1 MKDELKKNFEELLK
15 NGGYAEAEKQLKEF
29 MQENPEDMDAKLLYG
44 TCRMMQGDAET
55 AKQIHDE
62 VEKQIAESGKLPE
75 EQKSFWVKY
84 ERLIIYGAIGTA
96 LVIGGGY
103 MVSIVSET
111 IIREEMRGN
120 PVASKYDGPRRAYE
134 LDMEVRE
141 NPWASGNKYDGPRW
155 AYERQKEARAM
166 LDEENG
172 PREKDF

>member
-1 MKDELKKNFEELLK
+1 MKEEVKKNFEELLK

-84 ERLIIYGAIGTA
+84 ERLIVYGAIGTA
-96 LVIGGGY
+96 LVIGGVAVGGDVFIKKILHSPNAKEY
-103 MVSIVSET
+103 LMHSDGRQPSESVT
-111 IIREEMRGN
+111 
-120 PVASKYDGPRRAYE
+120 KYDGPRKAYE
-134 LDMEVRE
+134 LE
-141 NPWASGNKYDGPRW
+141 
-155 AYERQKEARAM
+155 KE
-166 LDEENG
+166 EW
-172 PREKDF
+172 

>member
-1 MKDELKKNFEELLK
+1 MKEEVKKNFEELLK

-84 ERLIIYGAIGTA
+84 ERLIVYGAIGTA

-103 MVSIVSET
+103 MVKSIVKSGET
-111 IIREEMRGN
+111 IRIFEQSIKQSTTIMRELPEAA
-120 PVASKYDGPRRAYE
+120 VTKYDGPRRAYE
-134 LDMEVRE
+134 LE
-141 NPWASGNKYDGPRW
+141 
-155 AYERQKEARAM
+155 KE
-166 LDEENG
+166 EW
-172 PREKDF
+172 

>member
-1 MKDELKKNFEELLK
+1 MKEEVKKNFEELLL

-103 MVSIVSET
+103 MVKSIVSET
-111 IIREEMRGN
+111 IINWGKEMRGD
-120 PVASKYDGPRRAYE
+120 PVAS
-134 LDMEVRE
+134 
-141 NPWASGNKYDGPRW
+141 KYDGPRW
-155 AYERQKEARAM
+155 AYERQKALEKHKGWEMDKPRAM